1 MSYPPQQ
8 PSHHRHPPDDVSD
21 DPVAQL
27 RAEMRAHVEDMRI
40 EHQQVHIDHER
51 RIAGQE
57 QATNMLMVSQHA
69 VAKQIA
75 ELAVSMQNTL
85 KDMPTMVASGLRDVL
100 RDSDTWRAAK
110 EGMRAGA
117 QQAAG
122 GAVMKALGWVFDKAV
137 WTLIGIVA
145 IYALGGMPALL
156 AVLKMTMAGD
166 K

>member
-27 RAEMRAHVEDMRI
+27 RSEMRAHVEEMRL

-51 RIAGQE
+51 RISDQE
-57 QATNMLMVSQHA
+57 QTTNMLMVSQHA
-69 VAKQIA
+69 VGKQIA
-75 ELAVSMQNTL
+75 ELAVSMQGTL
-85 KDMPTMVASGLRDVL
+85 KDLPSMVAAGLRDVL
-100 RDSDTWRAAK
+100 RDGDTWRAAK

-122 GAVMKALGWVFDKAV
+122 GALMKALGWLFDKAV
-137 WTLIGIVA
+137 WTVIGIVA
-145 IYALGGMPALL
+145 IYAFGGMPALM
-156 AVLKMTMAGD
+156 AVLKIKLAGD